1 MKKDIEIPEVEK
13 VYIAAVKEFNKE
25 FGAEEWN
32 AYIINEREEDLETVL
47 IVTRGFEGEK
57 QTSIMRHR
65 LEKLPP
71 QSFAKIEYLQDEVLA
86 LNNEFWVTFF
96 ASGKMYEKKFLFRK
110 NTINSNALQELPVMR
125 KKGVLLK

>member
-13 VYIAAVKEFNKE
+13 VYVAAVKEFNEE

-32 AYIINEREEDLETVL
+32 AYIINEREEALETVL
-47 IVTRGFEGEK
+47 IVTRGFEGGK
-57 QTSIMRHR
+57 QTSTMRHK

-71 QSFAKIEYLQDEVLA
+71 QSFAKVEYLQDDVLA

-96 ASGKMYEKKFLFRK
+96 AGSKMYEKKFLFRK
-110 NTINSNALQELPVMR
+110 NTINSSALRDLPVMQ
-125 KKGVLLK
+125 KKGVLVK

>member
-13 VYIAAVKEFNKE
+13 VYIAAVKEFNEE

-32 AYIINEREEDLETVL
+32 AYIINEREEALETVL
-47 IVTRGFEGEK
+47 IVTRGFEGSK
-57 QTSIMRHR
+57 QTSTMRHK

-71 QSFAKIEYLQDEVLA
+71 QSFAKVEYLQDEVLA

-96 ASGKMYEKKFLFRK
+96 AGGKMYEKKFLFRK
-110 NTINSNALQELPVMR
+110 NSINSKALRDLPVMQ
-125 KKGVLLK
+125 KKGVLVK

>member
-25 FGAEEWN
+25 FGAQEWN

-96 ASGKMYEKKFLFRK
+96 AGGKMYEKKFLFRK
-110 NTINSNALQELPVMR
+110 NTINSNALRELPVMQ

>member
-96 ASGKMYEKKFLFRK
+96 AGGKMYEKKFLFRK

>member
-96 ASGKMYEKKFLFRK
+96 A
-110 NTINSNALQELPVMR
+110 
-125 KKGVLLK
+125 

>member
-57 QTSIMRHR
+57 QTSTMRH
-65 LEKLPP
+65 
-71 QSFAKIEYLQDEVLA
+71 
-86 LNNEFWVTFF
+86 
-96 ASGKMYEKKFLFRK
+96 
-110 NTINSNALQELPVMR
+110 NSRSCHRNL
-125 KKGVLLK
+125 LLKSNICRMRYWP

>member
-57 QTSIMRHR
+57 QTSTMRHK

-96 ASGKMYEKKFLFRK
+96 AGGKMYEKKFLFRK
-110 NTINSNALQELPVMR
+110 NTINSNALRELPVMQ

>member
-96 ASGKMYEKKFLFRK
+96 AGGKMYEKKFLFRK
-110 NTINSNALQELPVMR
+110 NTINSNALRELPVMQ